1 VTSPVPMVST
11 LLRTARVALD
21 PDREPETPL
30 GRIERD
36 LELYVAGSLLVI
48 YGLLIGFSVIQRTLT
63 GEQALWAQEITIGMF
78 VWVAWLSVAYV
89 IRNEDHLRFTLVL
102 SRLSNR
108 SRYLLYWIEWVLW
121 IAFAGTVFVYSVP
134 VLGDFIQRRAT
145 ITGTSVPD
153 AVTYL
158 AVTVGFG
165 FVLLRVAQ
173 QAVSVTLAFR
183 RGEDVTHSEGEV
195 VAE

>member
-1 VTSPVPMVST
+1 MVPK

-21 PDREPETPL
+21 PDREPETRL

-36 LELYVAGSLLVI
+36 LELYVGGSLLVI
-48 YGLLIGFSVIQRTLT
+48 YGLLIGLSVIQRTLT
-63 GEQALWAQEITIGMF
+63 GEQALWVQEITIGMF

-108 SRYLLYWIEWVLW
+108 GRYLLYWVEWALW
-121 IAFAGTVFVYSVP
+121 VGFAGTVFVYSVP
-134 VLGDFIQRRAT
+134 VLGDFIARQAT
-145 ITGTSVPD
+145 ITGTSIPD

-158 AVTVGFG
+158 AITVGFG
-165 FVLLRVAQ
+165 LVLLRVAQ

-183 RGEDVTHSEGEV
+183 RGDDVTHSEGEV